1 MTDPAAFYAD
11 ARDRIG
17 RGKLSEVVRELA
29 DRLEKI
35 MPPNRPARDR
45 AVQLEAQLADLERSE
60 AAGVVGYESAQLSRN
75 QIRLATLGLLNDL
88 ENGMPPA
95 GAEKREGKVMPA
107 LRKYWPV
114 LVGGALVLLAAILL
128 LPRLMSGGGGGGNPN
143 PPLPPTE
150 PLEPKLNCPAFDAGS
165 SLNVLVLP
173 FRALAGPA
181 TQLHTVI
188 LQRLAVSS
196 DQYRLNLSFHEY
208 GNDADDVSDYPIRP
222 RDAESL
228 ANSCG
233 AQLIVWGTT
242 EETPLGDIVVL
253 FYRFLKSST
262 LDSTL
267 LDQSSNMMTV
277 DTVSSL
283 SSITAQGSL
292 VKDLE
297 DHLYLLFGLIAAETS
312 QDSASIALLESAQV
326 AAGDS
331 VGFRAAQLSKAS
343 GLAKLNRP
351 EAAIAAYSELLEEQP
366 YQHVALSRRA
376 DLLMKQGDMDRAI
389 EDLSKVVDLNPA
401 DAESRVK
408 RAEAY
413 IAADRLNLAKMDLQK
428 LQDAPARVP
437 NGTLKTTVAPLK
449 IKQLKSKWEQSR
461 ARQERELNNLKSQE
475 SNRGKQLD
483 YLERRATLEMS
494 LERYQDASKTARTLR
509 ALRPDLERAYQPALE
524 LSRITADSAEIRR
537 IRSAAQSNR
546 VELKQD

>member
-1 MTDPAAFYAD
+1 MGGRTD
-11 ARDRIG
+11 
-17 RGKLSEVVRELA
+17 
-29 DRLEKI
+29 
-35 MPPNRPARDR
+35 
-45 AVQLEAQLADLERSE
+45 
-60 AAGVVGYESAQLSRN
+60 
-75 QIRLATLGLLNDL
+75 
-88 ENGMPPA
+88 
-95 GAEKREGKVMPA
+95 
-107 LRKYWPV
+107 
-114 LVGGALVLLAAILL
+114 
-128 LPRLMSGGGGGGNPN
+128 

-343 GLAKLNRP
+343 GLAKLNQP
-351 EAAIAAYSELLEEQP
+351 EAAIEAYSQLLNEQP

-376 DLLMKQGDMDRAI
+376 DLLMQVGEMDRAI
-389 EDLSKVVDLNPA
+389 DDLSKVVDLNPG
-401 DAESRVK
+401 DEESRLK
-408 RAEAY
+408 RAEVY
-413 IAADRLNLAKMDLQK
+413 IATDRLNLAKMDLQK
-428 LQDAPARVP
+428 LTTATIRVP
-437 NGTLKTTVAPLK
+437 AGTVKTNAAPQK
-449 IKQLKSKWEQSR
+449 IKELQNKWQQTKAE
-461 ARQERELNNLKSQE
+461 QERELYQLNKQE
-475 SNRGKQLD
+475 DTRGKQLD
-483 YLERRATLEMS
+483 YLERRSTLEMS
-494 LERYQDASKTARTLR
+494 LERYQEAGKTAKTLR
-509 ALRPDLERAYQPALE
+509 ALRPELERAYQPALE

-537 IRSAAQSNR
+537 IRSSARSNQ
-546 VELKQD
+546 VKLKNN